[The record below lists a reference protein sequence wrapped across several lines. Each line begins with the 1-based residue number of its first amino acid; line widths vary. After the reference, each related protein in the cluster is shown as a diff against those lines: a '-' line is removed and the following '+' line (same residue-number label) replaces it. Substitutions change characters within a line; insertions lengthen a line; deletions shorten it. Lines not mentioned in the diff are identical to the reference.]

1 MNKKGKLYELL
12 QEKTSSRENQVFN
25 LLLIGYLCSKK
36 LRNNKGKKKKC
47 MDLVL
52 LDKFLMMNDK

>member
-36 LRNNKGKKKKC
+36 LRNNKGKEKKC
-47 MDLVL
+47 MD
-52 LDKFLMMNDK
+52 